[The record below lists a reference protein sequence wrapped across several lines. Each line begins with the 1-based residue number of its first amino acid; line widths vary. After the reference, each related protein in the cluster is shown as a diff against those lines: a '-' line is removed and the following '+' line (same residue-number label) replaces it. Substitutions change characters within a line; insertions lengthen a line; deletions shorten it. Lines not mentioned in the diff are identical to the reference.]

1 MNKPKPLVLR
11 LNSDDNV
18 VVVLS
23 DMQKDT
29 RIASEDISSIDS
41 IAAGHKMAS
50 AFIKKGEPI
59 RKYGQIIGF
68 AASDINAGEHVHSHN
83 VSMGDFNRDYA
94 FGADATPPTAV
105 EPEPATFAGIVR
117 PDGRV
122 ATRPSGRT
130 IPAKVAGSGS
140 IAVGGVASTPKA

>member
-50 AFIKKGEPI
+50 GFIKKGDPI

-68 AASDINAGEHVHSHN
+68 AA
-83 VSMGDFNRDYA
+83 GDPR
-94 FGADATPPTAV
+94 
-105 EPEPATFAGIVR
+105 
-117 PDGRV
+117 
-122 ATRPSGRT
+122 
-130 IPAKVAGSGS
+130 
-140 IAVGGVASTPKA
+140 